1 MGENELQE
9 IRAPVEAARDEKQVE
24 IDHLRAALE
33 REQTAANV
41 LLTKLAAWGYN
52 FAGQTLPSEIGQA
65 IFEFE
70 MERSS
75 ESPERLVDEVA
86 RLRDEVARLKDA
98 LRNAAGAGQP
108 GFGLDSSDCSNS
120 KTLYVE

>member
-1 MGENELQE
+1 MDENELQ
-9 IRAPVEAARDEKQVE
+9 IRALVEAVRDEKQAE
-24 IDHLRAALE
+24 IDRLRAALE

-52 FAGQTLPSEIGQA
+52 SAGQTLPSEIGQA

-75 ESPERLVDEVA
+75 ESLERLVDEVA

-98 LRNAAGAGQP
+98 LRNAAGADRP
-108 GFGLDSSDCSNS
+108 GVGLDSSDCSES
-120 KTLYVE
+120 RTLYVE

>member
-1 MGENELQE
+1 MDENELQE
-9 IRAPVEAARDEKQVE
+9 IQALFDAALDEKQVE

-41 LLTKLAAWGYN
+41 LLTKLAAWGYRS
-52 FAGQTLPSEIGQA
+52 AGQTLPSEIGQA

-70 MERSS
+70 MERRS
-75 ESPERLVDEVA
+75 ESLERLVDEVA

-98 LRNAAGAGQP
+98 LRNVATGGQP
-108 GFGLDSSDCSNS
+108 GVGLDSSGCSES
-120 KTLYVE
+120 RTLYVE